1 MKHTKNPTRKALLFS
16 ILILFLIVLG
26 YKLYKLVSFPL
37 LLKDTHIT
45 IEIGEPFHPE
55 ENIKAVL
62 FGDKNSVK
70 EKGKIQ
76 TDKLGTYPFTYVYKD
91 KEYLVEVEVVD
102 TTPPVFEVVPLDIDV
117 GMKVSANS
125 AVKNIKDKTK
135 TTVSFKEDYDFKA
148 PGTIEV
154 CVIVRDEGG
163 NTSEKT
169 TKATIVLD
177 KEKPVLK
184 GVEDITIYPQ
194 SSFDLKKGIAVTDN
208 RDPNAKLEIDKNNFD
223 SSKPGVY
230 TIEYSARD
238 RSGNTTMKKRII
250 TVKSNENTNSNEQ
263 NKEKIVY
270 LTFDDGPSVNTA
282 KILDILDQYHV
293 KATFFVIGGN
303 SSYYPLIK
311 EAHQRGHTIAL
322 HSYSHDYGYIYSSV
336 DAYFKDLEKIG
347 NIVKQQIGFVPKYI
361 RFPGGS
367 SNTISKNYSSGI
379 MSILSE
385 EVQKRGYQYYDW
397 NWDSSDAAGN
407 NRPVSSIVASATG
420 GQSNKLNILFH
431 DAGAKST
438 TVEAL
443 PQIIEFYQKR
453 GYRFEGIH
461 DDSYIPHHNINN

>member
-76 TDKLGTYPFTYVYKD
+76 TDKLGTYPFAYVYKD
-91 KEYLVEVEVVD
+91 KEYPVEVEVVD
-102 TTPPVFEVVPLDIDV
+102 TTPPVFEVVPLDIDA

-135 TTVSFKEDYDFKA
+135 TTVSFKEDYDFKT

-194 SSFDLKKGIAVTDN
+194 PSFDLKKGIAVTDN

-322 HSYSHDYGYIYSSV
+322 HSYSHDYGYIY
-336 DAYFKDLEKIG
+336 
-347 NIVKQQIGFVPKYI
+347 
-361 RFPGGS
+361 R
-367 SNTISKNYSSGI
+367 
-379 MSILSE
+379 SE
-385 EVQKRGYQYYDW
+385 ERRVGKECRSRWSPY
-397 NWDSSDAAGN
+397 
-407 NRPVSSIVASATG
+407 
-420 GQSNKLNILFH
+420 H
-431 DAGAKST
+431 
-438 TVEAL
+438 
-443 PQIIEFYQKR
+443 
-453 GYRFEGIH
+453 
-461 DDSYIPHHNINN
+461 